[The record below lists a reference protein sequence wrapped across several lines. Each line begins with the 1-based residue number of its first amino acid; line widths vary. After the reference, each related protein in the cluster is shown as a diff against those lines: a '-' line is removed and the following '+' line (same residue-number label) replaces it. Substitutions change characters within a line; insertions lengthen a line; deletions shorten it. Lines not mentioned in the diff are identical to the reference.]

1 MRFQNSF
8 VETREDGESRLFFK
22 DCGQHLKMPPGK
34 NLSELGRWEF
44 VKPGLPLTPAI
55 VLRHSQK
62 TPGEAILT
70 PRQFVMDLS
79 GFSLSDLS
87 KLRMDK
93 HLT

>member
-8 VETREDGESRLFFK
+8 VETQEDGESRLFFK

-44 VKPGLPLTPAI
+44 VKPGLPLTLAI